1 MSGDLISR
9 AELLWDLEI
18 LEGRLRMAGECG
30 GCEAELLQAVVKLVD
45 AQKAVDAA
53 IARHGSKMDGGE
65 NA

>member
-1 MSGDLISR
+1 MSDLISR
-9 AELLWDLEI
+9 TGLRRSLMIWHD
-18 LEGRLRMAGECG
+18 RLTAAGECG